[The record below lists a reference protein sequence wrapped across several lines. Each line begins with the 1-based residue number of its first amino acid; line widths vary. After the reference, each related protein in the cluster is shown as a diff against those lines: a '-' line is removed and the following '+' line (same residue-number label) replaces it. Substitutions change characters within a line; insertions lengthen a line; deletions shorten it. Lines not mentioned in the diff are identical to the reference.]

1 MPFILG
7 VPLPK
12 SECMACK
19 SSIGLPDIQF
29 ICTCVLDIN
38 QDTEPNTLKKKSD
51 PTPGPDLVSIVL
63 SFILHVEWEDDYF
76 LVLGEFCQLRGG
88 FVKYQDIK
96 VISTVEVTRK
106 FRIP

>member
-1 MPFILG
+1 MDTNYVHFILG

-38 QDTEPNTLKKKSD
+38 QDTEPNTLKKKNQ
-51 PTPGPDLVSIVL
+51 
-63 SFILHVEWEDDYF
+63 ILHLDQIW
-76 LVLGEFCQLRGG
+76 
-88 FVKYQDIK
+88 
-96 VISTVEVTRK
+96 S
-106 FRIP
+106 P